1 MIWVLKRKVVSAPN
15 TQTVISRVEKFQVV
29 PLHPTPYPELNAL
42 LHELRASVQTI
53 LGDRWIGMYL
63 SGSLA
68 SGDFDPERSDID
80 FVIVTDDDL
89 SAGLIQALEDLHT
102 RIAASDSKWAK
113 RLEGPYIAQQALRR
127 YDPAHAQHPSVRV
140 GGGFGIDHQG
150 IDGIIQRFILRERGV
165 VVAGPAPSTLID
177 PVLPDDLRRASSGIL
192 REWWEPQLQDPFR
205 LYVREY
211 QAYAVLTMC
220 RILSTLQYGT
230 IISKPRAARWGKEA
244 LGKRWAVLIE
254 RALAW
259 QPEDGVDDLNETL
272 EFIRHTLERSS

>member
-1 MIWVLKRKVVSAPN
+1 MFS
-15 TQTVISRVEKFQVV
+15 
-29 PLHPTPYPELNAL
+29 TPYPDINIL

-63 SGSLA
+63 SGSLT
-68 SGDFDPERSDID
+68 SGDFNLEHSDID

-89 SAGLIQALEDLHT
+89 SAHLIQALEDLHT

-113 RLEGPYIAQQALRR
+113 RLEGPYIAQQPLRR
-127 YDPAHAQHPSVRV
+127 YDPAHAKHPSVRV
-140 GGGFGIDHQG
+140 GGGFGIDYQG

-165 VVAGPAPSTLID
+165 VVAGPAPCTLID

-220 RILSTLQYGT
+220 RILSTLQSGT

-244 LGKRWAVLIE
+244 LGERWAALIE

-272 EFIRHTLERSS
+272 DFIRHTLERSS